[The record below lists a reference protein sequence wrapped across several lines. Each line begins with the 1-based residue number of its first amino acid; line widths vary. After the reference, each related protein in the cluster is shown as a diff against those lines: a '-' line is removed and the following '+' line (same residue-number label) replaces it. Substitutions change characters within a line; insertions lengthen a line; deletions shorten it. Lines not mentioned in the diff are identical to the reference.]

1 MDSPFQ
7 NILNTNAVPSDAE
20 CQRILELLKGPREQ
34 SAELTLQIARM
45 QQSLNDLIRKR
56 DELQSFIDAHLALVS
71 PVRRLPDDIVREIFV
86 GTLPSDR
93 NCVFSATEPPL
104 LLGRI
109 CQTWRATAL
118 STPRLWASLHIAA
131 PSSSP
136 RLEQVNGMVDTW
148 LSRSGA
154 LPLSLSIQA
163 RRRSARIVS
172 MLLETLIRYSTRWKH
187 IKIVLPFDDSFEA
200 LSHLTTADVPILE
213 CVSIDGPP
221 GLEPMS
227 PSICQVLGA
236 PNLRSLSLNLSPL
249 ITLDGRQPLRWE
261 QLRHLAIPGSN
272 SKGALPSHVALD
284 VLRQCVLLETCTLRV
299 YVHTED
305 DHSGLPFRLEHM
317 QELRIT
323 VRGSGQLSFFEKLV
337 LPNLRCLEYASPNEM
352 SLMPLLSS
360 ARSVESFTLVWA
372 PGRDLVSALRLMPML
387 QELRLSSVALSDSA
401 DLFQPLTAADPPLCP
416 QLQRISLRGIKA
428 VSDIALLDF
437 IQARTNLHLLNVA
450 HLANV
455 HVEFGPPMQVDI
467 IPPLQPLIDTGLDVA
482 LVYSAVAPVRD
493 MYLPSEG
500 LEPHLSD
507 FASEIW

>member
-34 SAELTLQIARM
+34 SAELTLQIACI
-45 QQSLNDLIRKR
+45 QQSLNDLTRKR
-56 DELQSFIDAHLALVS
+56 DELQGFIDAHLALVS
-71 PVRRLPDDIVREIFV
+71 PARRLPDDIVREIFV

-93 NCVFSATEPPL
+93 NCVISATEPPL

-109 CQTWRATAL
+109 CQTWRAVAL

-131 PSSSP
+131 PSSP
-136 RLEQVNGMVDTW
+136 RLEQLNGMVDTW

-154 LPLSLSIQA
+154 LPLSLSFAQY
-163 RRRSARIVS
+163 RRTGATKVS

-187 IKIVLPFDDSFEA
+187 IRIVFPFDDSFEA
-200 LSHLTTADVPILE
+200 LSHLSTADVPILE
-213 CVSIDGPP
+213 RVSIDGPP
-221 GLEPMS
+221 DLEPMS

-261 QLRHLAIPGSN
+261 QLRHLAIPGASAE
-272 SKGALPSHVALD
+272 GALPSHVALD
-284 VLRQCVLLETCTLRV
+284 VLRQCVLLETCMLRV

-305 DHSGLPFRLEHM
+305 DHSGLPFCLEYM

-323 VRGSGQLSFFEKLV
+323 VHGSGQLNFFEKLV
-337 LPNLRCLEYASPNEM
+337 LPNLRCLEYASASEM

-360 ARSVESFTLVWA
+360 ARSVESLTLLWA
-372 PGRDLVSALRLMPML
+372 PVRDLASALRLMPML
-387 QELRLSSVALSDSA
+387 QELRLAYVALSDSV

-416 QLQRISLRGIKA
+416 QLQRISLRGIQA

-450 HLANV
+450 HLASR
-455 HVEFGPPMQVDI
+455 HH
-467 IPPLQPLIDTGLDVA
+467 PPLQPLIDTGLDVA
-482 LVYSAVAPVRD
+482 LVYSVVEAVRD
-493 MYLPSEG
+493 IYSPDIYSPSEG